1 MNWYY
6 ATQISGLVLRLVG
19 VVVGIE
25 IGYILHR
32 YIQLYVAIAP

>member
-25 IGYILHR
+25 IGYLMYLYIITISLHC
-32 YIQLYVAIAP
+32 